1 MTRTLAAAPLKTL
14 SLKTVAL
21 GGAVAAAAFLT
32 AATPRAMA
40 QTAEPSMGAMH
51 MMQPAPSLNLSA
63 YGEVKAAPDMATITF
78 GVQTE
83 AVTAQSARR
92 R

>member
-1 MTRTLAAAPLKTL
+1 MTRTLTAPAKRLTTPALKTL
-14 SLKTVAL
+14 AL
-21 GGAVAAAAFLT
+21 GGAVAAAAFMA

-63 YGEVKAAPDMATITF
+63 YGLSLIHI
-78 GVQTE
+78 
-83 AVTAQSARR
+83 
-92 R
+92 